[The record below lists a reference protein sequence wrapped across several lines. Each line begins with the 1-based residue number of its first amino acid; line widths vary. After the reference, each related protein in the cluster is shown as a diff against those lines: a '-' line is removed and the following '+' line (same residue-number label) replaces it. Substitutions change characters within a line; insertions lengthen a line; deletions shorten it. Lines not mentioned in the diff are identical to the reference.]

1 MKNQVSKNHHFVP
14 KLLLRPW
21 LVKTP
26 SEDDVLHGYWWNPH
40 SNILTCKMRGLDSFC
55 FQLDL
60 LTLKKHSL
68 GLDAIERVFFGDIDT
83 QGSIARDILLDS
95 GAAALSNDQ
104 RSDFARLLLSL
115 DARRPA
121 NVKRL
126 RTKGAATIHDGLN
139 NDPDILREFEKNAIN
154 MRPADFVEQ
163 TLELNLE
170 DSALT
175 IVQWLANNPTVGGRL
190 INAHWHVRKLNSLS
204 GSFILS
210 DRPLIRVN
218 GYDQPGAFWLLPLS
232 PDAAFIACN
241 DKSNLARVMKLSDQ
255 RFAKVLNKLSVG
267 QSERFVFCI
276 DQSHEKWIGRHL
288 QGRVPV
294 RVN

>member
-1 MKNQVSKNHHFVP
+1 
-14 KLLLRPW
+14 
-21 LVKTP
+21 
-26 SEDDVLHGYWWNPH
+26 
-40 SNILTCKMRGLDSFC
+40 MRGLDSFC

-68 GLDAIERVFFGDIDT
+68 GRDAIERVFFGDIDT
-83 QGSIARDILLDS
+83 KGSLARDILLNS

-121 NVKRL
+121 NIKRL
-126 RTKGAATIHDGLN
+126 RTKGAATFRDGLN
-139 NDPDILREFEKNAIN
+139 NDPNILREFEKNGVNIL
-154 MRPADFVEQ
+154 PADFVEQ
-163 TLELNLE
+163 TLECDLE

-175 IVQWLANNPTVGGRL
+175 IVQRLVNNPTVGGRL
-190 INAHWHVRKLNSLS
+190 INAHWCVRKLNSLS

-218 GYDQPGAFWLLPLS
+218 GYDQPEAFWLLPLS
-232 PDAAFIACN
+232 PDSAFIACN
-241 DKSNLARVMKLSDQ
+241 DKSNLAKVMKLSDQ
-255 RFAKVLNKLSVG
+255 RFAKELNRLSVG

-294 RVN
+294 YVNYESAGS